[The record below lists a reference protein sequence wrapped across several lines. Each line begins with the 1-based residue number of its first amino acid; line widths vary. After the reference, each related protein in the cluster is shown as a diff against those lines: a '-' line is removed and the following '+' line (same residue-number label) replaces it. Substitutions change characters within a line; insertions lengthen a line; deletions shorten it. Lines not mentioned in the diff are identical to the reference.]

1 MAAEMARTDM
11 MLLLVLALAAFG
23 ATNAKTVISLGSQT
37 WTVENGNRS
46 ISASTTLP
54 AYPLEILREQGI
66 IEDPLYRF
74 GELATRWVALDTWS
88 FSLSFDGSSLAMQQL
103 RSQKQVLLK
112 LGGVDT
118 FASVM
123 LNGKE
128 ILEANNFHRQWSVP
142 VKQLL
147 VDGDNTL
154 VITIKPAA
162 AESERLQAEH
172 PYSIPALRQMGAVGA
187 YTFVR
192 KPASDL
198 GWDWGPAYAAS
209 GIHGGIELLGF
220 SNAVLGGSFMSQAK
234 RGDTFEVTITSELLV
249 PPGGDSGQ
257 LTVSIPA
264 LNLQDKQAV
273 DLDTAKTASFVST
286 FKVNASDV
294 ELWWPLGYG
303 SPSLYNVSIK
313 YTPDSPACGAA
324 GKVQQQQQQQPGR
337 RGVSRPERAQQQQV
351 AATSADGAF
360 RILSGVDLPGALT
373 FKKMNTDSLA
383 ACQKWC
389 QETAACQFY
398 TFGPGPDAF
407 CWLKRAPKLAGAIFG
422 VRLDNGKYDLT
433 EGVTLNGFNLG
444 RAKNTSSVQACQA
457 HCSSTENC
465 KMFVLNAG
473 KCQLKEPWAGAVT
486 RLLGVKLST
495 AAASAAA
502 APRRRNNQRQ
512 QQQQQAAGIAPAAV
526 PSLDALSVAADASRS
541 SNSAAETLGTS
552 NTPGAYSMSVTSPTG
567 YAMGDASVTPGAYA
581 MIVTDS
587 TPGAYALSAGVITP
601 GGYAMGI
608 TSVTPGGYTVGDT
621 AAAMEAEAKDLD
633 EFMNEVNEIINSDM
647 PMTEEPADIT
657 GDAEDVVAAC
667 AAAASSQLS
676 HRIGFRTVELV
687 RLPIAEAVK
696 DLFPAGHKGWDVESS
711 FGVNKTNWDGSWAM
725 TRTGRWDHF
734 PKSSDNS
741 NIEGESFYFK
751 VNGVPIYMKGANL
764 VPLHILP
771 TNVSKAAIHEL
782 MQYALQSNM
791 NMIRIW
797 GGGLYPVDDLFK
809 FTDENGLLV
818 WMETMFACAPYPRDP
833 DFLQNVATEVT
844 QQVHRASWHPSVGV
858 WAGNNEI
865 EGSLSWYSESRTN
878 KQLFA
883 GDYIALFVDTIRSII
898 KKDQPSMAFVDSS
911 PSNGAIVDDERQ
923 FVKRWGEDW
932 DPRYGDVHHY
942 AYDADCED
950 YSTYP
955 KAKFISEFGSQSY
968 PTFATYA
975 EYTAPSDWQV
985 DNYMTGFRNRRFAN
999 GLEVLET
1006 QFKRH
1011 FRLPATWSAPNDP
1024 EEAYKLFRSFFY
1036 ITHMQQARCYE
1047 AAINYWRRLRSQPAG
1062 LTMGVLYW
1070 QLNDIAA
1077 FASWSGYDYEGR
1089 WKPLAY
1095 AVKRMY
1101 ANLQVQAIQ
1110 DGPQTKIFLVNDH
1123 TTAVNTSVEVSV
1135 LSLSDSADAAECAV
1149 QQQQPAA
1156 LFTVPVAPLFAEMV
1170 WTMPTEDLLATRKG
1184 CTKTTCYISV
1194 TASGKA
1200 SPSAAEETSVAQ
1212 LFLVPLKDINLPD
1225 PELQLSEFRPLRPSQ
1240 NSAEPADSDS
1250 ADSPAAVTFTLKSN
1264 RPAVLTNLNTK
1275 IKGRFSDDAF
1285 TALHPCQPR
1294 SITFYPHASVEQL
1307 TAAQLKADLA
1317 AESLFDHQ
1325 YGMAGQ

>member
-1 MAAEMARTDM
+1 MARTDM

-88 FSLSFDGSSLAMQQL
+88 FSLIFDGSSPAMQQL

-147 VDGDNTL
+147 VDGDNTV

-209 GIHGGIELLGF
+209 GIHGDIELLGF

-337 RGVSRPERAQQQQV
+337 RGVSRRERAQQQQV

-422 VRLDNGKYDLT
+422 VRLDDGKYDLT

-473 KCQLKEPWAGAVT
+473 KCQLKEP
-486 RLLGVKLST
+486 
-495 AAASAAA
+495 
-502 APRRRNNQRQ
+502 
-512 QQQQQAAGIAPAAV
+512 
-526 PSLDALSVAADASRS
+526 
-541 SNSAAETLGTS
+541 
-552 NTPGAYSMSVTSPTG
+552 
-567 YAMGDASVTPGAYA
+567 
-581 MIVTDS
+581 

-601 GGYAMGI
+601 GSYAMGI
-608 TSVTPGGYTVGDT
+608 TSVTPGGYALGGASVTPGGYTLGDT

-633 EFMNEVNEIINSDM
+633 EFMNEVIEIINSDM

-657 GDAEDVVAAC
+657 GDAEDVAAAC

-741 NIEGESFYFK
+741 DIEGESFYFK
-751 VNGVPIYMKGANL
+751 INGVPIYMKGANL

-797 GGGLYPVDDLFK
+797 GGGLYPV
-809 FTDENGLLV
+809 
-818 WMETMFACAPYPRDP
+818 
-833 DFLQNVATEVT
+833 
-844 QQVHRASWHPSVGV
+844 S
-858 WAGNNEI
+858 
-865 EGSLSWYSESRTN
+865 
-878 KQLFA
+878 
-883 GDYIALFVDTIRSII
+883 
-898 KKDQPSMAFVDSS
+898 
-911 PSNGAIVDDERQ
+911 
-923 FVKRWGEDW
+923 
-932 DPRYGDVHHY
+932 
-942 AYDADCED
+942 
-950 YSTYP
+950 
-955 KAKFISEFGSQSY
+955 
-968 PTFATYA
+968 
-975 EYTAPSDWQV
+975 
-985 DNYMTGFRNRRFAN
+985 
-999 GLEVLET
+999 
-1006 QFKRH
+1006 
-1011 FRLPATWSAPNDP
+1011 
-1024 EEAYKLFRSFFY
+1024 
-1036 ITHMQQARCYE
+1036 
-1047 AAINYWRRLRSQPAG
+1047 WRRR
-1062 LTMGVLYW
+1062 
-1070 QLNDIAA
+1070 
-1077 FASWSGYDYEGR
+1077 
-1089 WKPLAY
+1089 
-1095 AVKRMY
+1095 
-1101 ANLQVQAIQ
+1101 
-1110 DGPQTKIFLVNDH
+1110 
-1123 TTAVNTSVEVSV
+1123 
-1135 LSLSDSADAAECAV
+1135 
-1149 QQQQPAA
+1149 QQ
-1156 LFTVPVAPLFAEMV
+1156 
-1170 WTMPTEDLLATRKG
+1170 
-1184 CTKTTCYISV
+1184 
-1194 TASGKA
+1194 
-1200 SPSAAEETSVAQ
+1200 
-1212 LFLVPLKDINLPD
+1212 
-1225 PELQLSEFRPLRPSQ
+1225 
-1240 NSAEPADSDS
+1240 
-1250 ADSPAAVTFTLKSN
+1250 
-1264 RPAVLTNLNTK
+1264 
-1275 IKGRFSDDAF
+1275 
-1285 TALHPCQPR
+1285 
-1294 SITFYPHASVEQL
+1294 
-1307 TAAQLKADLA
+1307 
-1317 AESLFDHQ
+1317 
-1325 YGMAGQ
+1325 